1 MWLSVVEALQLP
13 HPCACDC
20 FHTLPLA
27 ERTRSVAAMYRFDDA
42 LRGWGYEPVYE
53 LAGDRIYRIAQ
64 AKNDPAFRVIPV
76 RDSACIYRRLV
87 GFAVHEVIHAALG
100 DTSLANYGIPW
111 GAPYAVPDDTPRG
124 LEADALAP
132 LNRAEA
138 MAFVGVGPVAE
149 ALFGVDWPVY
159 TARDVGTYGFA
170 GGNAIV
176 AAPPGF
182 RAVPHVDRVHHAA
195 RYYELARA
203 LEVDAE
209 RALTAA
215 KVDQICAAFTAA
227 ERAFA
232 ARAPRRR
239 PPPADIARIAPRA
252 PGRND
257 LCACGS
263 GKKAKR
269 CCAA

>member
-1 MWLSVVEALQLP
+1 MWLSVVEALLQP

-27 ERTRSVAAMYRFDDA
+27 ERARSVAAMYRFDDA

-64 AKNDPAFRVIPV
+64 AKNDPSFRLIPV
-76 RDSACIYRRLV
+76 RDSACVYRRLV
-87 GFAVHEVIHAALG
+87 GFAVHEVIHAVLG

-111 GAPYAVPDDTPRG
+111 GALRAVPDRAPRG
-124 LEADALAP
+124 READALAP

-138 MAFVGVGPVAE
+138 MAFVCVGPGRRGALGVA
-149 ALFGVDWPVY
+149 WPVY
-159 TARDVGTYGFA
+159 TARDVGTYGFVGA
-170 GGNAIV
+170 NAIV
-176 AAPPGF
+176 PAPPGF
-182 RAVPHVDRVHHAA
+182 RAVPHLDRVHHAA

-203 LEVDAE
+203 LEADAA

-215 KVDQICAAFTAA
+215 KIDEICAAFGAA

-232 ARAPRRR
+232 GRAPKRR
-239 PPPADIARIAPRA
+239 PPPVEVAQVRPKA